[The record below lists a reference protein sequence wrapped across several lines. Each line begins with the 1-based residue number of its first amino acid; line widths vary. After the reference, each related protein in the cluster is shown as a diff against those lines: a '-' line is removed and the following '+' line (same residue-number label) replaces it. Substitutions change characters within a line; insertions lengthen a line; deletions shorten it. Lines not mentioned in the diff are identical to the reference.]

1 MKIKKIA
8 LLLTMVILFIAIS
21 NISSASSN
29 ENKTISVMSRNL
41 YIGTDLG
48 PMINASNQTV
58 LVEAIMTVFTEF
70 QATDFPTRAKAL
82 ATEIATKQPDLIGL
96 QEAVLIR
103 SQYPSD
109 LSPIPDATTIEMDFL
124 ATLLTELT
132 IRGQEYEVVAETN
145 GFDVEVPGLLPDG
158 SCCRDLRL
166 TDREVILARKNP
178 DDMNLSNIKEENFN
192 NNLIIP
198 FLDRNFTMLYGWA
211 SADVEVQGKSFRF
224 VTTHLE
230 PNSFAVQAAQANEI
244 LLGPANTTLP
254 VVLVC
259 DCNSNENGTG
269 TYGNLITA
277 GFEDAWNQTNPNDPG
292 FTCCQDGNLLNND
305 SNLSERIDLV
315 LFQNGFYAI
324 DSGIVGA
331 NKSDRILSPSGLYL
345 WPSDH
350 AGIVAKLAFS
360 IRKQID
366 INITGVPVVGKSTKN
381 ILAADYRN
389 FTAGDPYNITI
400 VRISNSME
408 VFAEK
413 GILTGGPKQTIPIGW
428 KPHDKGNY
436 LLVAKGD
443 TISVSNKVMVIDS
456 EVVSPV
462 PELSSFVFMSIGL
475 LGLFGLIRKES

>member
-1 MKIKKIA
+1 MKIEKVA
-8 LLLTMVILFIAIS
+8 LLLTMIILFVAIS
-21 NISSASSN
+21 NIASSN
-29 ENKTISVMSRNL
+29 ENKTITVMSRNL

-48 PMINASNQTV
+48 PMINASNQTE

-82 ATEIATKQPDLIGL
+82 AAEIATKQPDLIGL

-124 ATLLTELT
+124 GTLLYELT
-132 IRGQEYEVVAETN
+132 IRGQEYEVAAVTN

-211 SADVEVQGKSFRF
+211 SADVEVKGKSFRF

-244 LLGPANTTLP
+244 LQGPANMTLP

-259 DCNSNENGTG
+259 DCNSNANGTG
-269 TYGNLITA
+269 TYGNLIAA
-277 GFEDAWNQTNPNDPG
+277 GFEDAWNQTNPDDPG

-315 LFQNGFYAI
+315 LFRNSFYAI
-324 DSGIVGA
+324 DSSIVGA
-331 NKSDRILSPSGLYL
+331 NKSDRIMSPSGLNL

-360 IRKQID
+360 NQKQID
-366 INITGVPVVGKSTKN
+366 INITGVPVVGKSTKK

-389 FTAGDPYNITI
+389 FTAGDHYNIKI
-400 VRISNSME
+400 IRISNSQE
-408 VFAEK
+408 VFTEN
-413 GILTGGPKQTIPIGW
+413 GLLMGGSKQAIPISW
-428 KPHDKGNY
+428 KPHDKGDY
-436 LLVAKGD
+436 LVVAKGD
-443 TISVSNKVMVIDS
+443 TISASNKIMVIDS

-475 LGLFGLIRKES
+475 LGLFGLVRKKS